1 MAPGSCSVRPTELFR
16 STTFRWSLGIST
28 ALVGFVLA
36 MFGFIYWQTSVYFFR
51 TIDTAIGSE
60 LAGLRD
66 KPAQEIP
73 AALEENLAEEPWRIK
88 LGGVFHANGDYRS
101 GNIERLPHDLP
112 LDGAPR
118 TVRLIRIDSRGH
130 GPHTAR
136 AVGRRLPSGEIVIVG
151 QDIAELR
158 ELAEIVSRALALG
171 LAPALGL
178 AIALGIW
185 LSLRAQQR
193 IQQVSDQVERIVAG
207 ELRERLPT
215 RGSNDPVDR
224 LAVIVNRML
233 EQIEHL
239 VRELA
244 GVGNDI
250 AHDLR
255 RPLTRVRVILDR
267 GREAG
272 RSVGDFQDMTDR
284 AVVGLDQALAIISA
298 LLRIAEIEHSAR
310 VSGFREI
317 DLAGVLREVKEF
329 YDPIA
334 EDKAVSIALDLAAAA
349 PVTGDRE
356 LLFEAVANL
365 VDNSVKFTP
374 RGGLVR
380 LRLFSRHADTVVQVS
395 DTGPGIPDAERA
407 AVTKRFYRSDKSRN
421 IPGVGLGLSLVSAIL
436 RLHRFELVI
445 SGRPPGCA
453 IDIVCPR

>member
-1 MAPGSCSVRPTELFR
+1 MRPSELFR

-28 ALVGFVLA
+28 ALVAFVVA
-36 MFGFIYWQTSVYFFR
+36 MFGFIYWQTSVYFIK
-51 TIDTAIGSE
+51 TIDTAVTSE
-60 LAGLRD
+60 LRSLQG
-66 KPAQEIP
+66 KPAREIP
-73 AALEENLAEEPWRIK
+73 AALEENLVEEPWRIK
-88 LGGVFHANGDYRS
+88 LGGLFDGKRDYRS
-101 GNIERLPHDLP
+101 GNIERLPADFP
-112 LDGAPR
+112 LDSAPH
-118 TVRLIRIDSRGH
+118 TTGLIRISSRGREL
-130 GPHTAR
+130 HTVR
-136 AVGRRLPSGEIVIVG
+136 AAGRRLLSGDIVMVG

-158 ELAEIVSRALALG
+158 ELAEIVWRALAVG

-178 AIALGIW
+178 AIALGVW
-185 LSLRAQQR
+185 LSLRAQKR
-193 IQQVSDQVERIVAG
+193 IQEVSNQVERIVAG

-215 RGSNDPVDR
+215 RGSNEPVDR

-233 EQIEHL
+233 DEIERL

-310 VSGFREI
+310 ISDFQDV
-317 DLAGVLREVKEF
+317 DLAGLLREVKEF

-334 EDKAVSIALDLAAAA
+334 EDKAVSIALELAEVE

-356 LLFEAVANL
+356 MLFEAVANL

-374 RGGLVR
+374 PGGLVR
-380 LRLFSRHADTVVQVS
+380 LRLFSQRSKTVVQVS
-395 DTGPGIPDAERA
+395 DNGPGIREVERA

-421 IPGVGLGLSLVSAIL
+421 IPGVGLGLSLVSAIV
-436 RLHRFELVI
+436 RLHRFDLVI
-445 SGRPPGCA
+445 GGRLPGCT
-453 IDIVCPR
+453 IDIVCPT